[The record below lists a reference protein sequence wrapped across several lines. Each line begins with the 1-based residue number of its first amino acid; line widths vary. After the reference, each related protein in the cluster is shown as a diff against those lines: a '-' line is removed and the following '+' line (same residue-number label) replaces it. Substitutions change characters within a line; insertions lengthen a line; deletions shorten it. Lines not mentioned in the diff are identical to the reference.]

1 VLHAVIRVQQHAMQ
15 LVLRL
20 SSAQLASMMLCALI
34 HDFGFVKE
42 HVQVHDVAKVSW
54 LLVRKHP
61 ALLCSGC
68 TPGGLTAD

>member
-1 VLHAVIRVQQHAMQ
+1 MVLTCVQQHAMQ

-42 HVQVHDVAKVSW
+42 HVQVRTCTMDVRPTPVE
-54 LLVRKHP
+54 LLGYLYASTQSA
-61 ALLCSGC
+61 AL
-68 TPGGLTAD
+68 